1 MKTKA
6 KKLTQDEIRAERE
19 IRKNISRQ
27 INAAGRVITR
37 STAGKLQQRSTGSR
51 SMRNVFTHSYG
62 TIGCVIDTLVLQSG
76 NNNPRYSKAEFA
88 ALAGTKVSK
97 VNSHLNNELR
107 KKFDIHYS
115 VDPVTGKL
123 LFDNIGESFLEN
135 ERIFK

>member
-51 SMRNVFTHSYG
+51 AMRNVFSHAYG
-62 TIGCVIDTLVLQSG
+62 TIGATIDTLVLQSG

-97 VNSHLNNELR
+97 VNSHLNNELK
-107 KKFDIHYS
+107 KKFNIQYRVCS
-115 VDPVTGKL
+115 VTGKL
-123 LFDNIGESFLEN
+123 VFTDIEESFLEN